1 MLGDH
6 DKSSGAQ
13 TQRKRDQNTF
23 KSEVFAAGHLEQLFR
38 KQLGGQSKGTE
49 TLFGNQTPEYNQSS
63 QNPQIQKCQSVI
75 NIVQKSAKE
84 MVA

>member
-6 DKSSGAQ
+6 DKHSGAK

-38 KQLGGQSKGTE
+38 KQLGG
-49 TLFGNQTPEYNQSS
+49 
-63 QNPQIQKCQSVI
+63 
-75 NIVQKSAKE
+75 
-84 MVA
+84 